1 MMHYSKH
8 YQLVGL
14 AHKHLCVWGSIS
26 IPKITVKLKKILHV
40 QEQVRKIC
48 KPGASEERVELS
60 GTIAEVAGVCLQN
73 LCLKDIQKIRG
84 GEEKLPSLE
93 QMASSHSLS
102 KSNVT
107 CAIMHEQVQY
117 FSNMSWR
124 DFFPGYFLQFALHL
138 AICYHIFWEN

>member
-1 MMHYSKH
+1 M
-8 YQLVGL
+8 
-14 AHKHLCVWGSIS
+14 
-26 IPKITVKLKKILHV
+26 

-73 LCLKDIQKIRG
+73 LCLKDVQKIWG

-93 QMASSHSLS
+93 QMASFHSLS

-107 CAIMHEQVQY
+107 CYNA
-117 FSNMSWR
+117 
-124 DFFPGYFLQFALHL
+124 
-138 AICYHIFWEN
+138 